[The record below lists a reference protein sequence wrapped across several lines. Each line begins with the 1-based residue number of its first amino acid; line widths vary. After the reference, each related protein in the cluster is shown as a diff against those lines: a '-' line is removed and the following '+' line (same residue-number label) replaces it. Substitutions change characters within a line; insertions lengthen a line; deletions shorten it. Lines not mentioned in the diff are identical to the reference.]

1 MWGERPL
8 SLAETAD
15 ILAIIRDSLLILVF
29 LMILMLLVVTYRKLS
44 AVLNSARKT
53 LKNVEEV
60 AAAVSGKI
68 VGPATAGSGVAFGA
82 GKLAAFVLGFS
93 RKKRKKKGGNNDG

>member
-1 MWGERPL
+1 M
-8 SLAETAD
+8 SLADTAD

-29 LMILMLLVVTYRKLS
+29 LLILSLLFLTYSKLS
-44 AVLNSARKT
+44 AVLKSAKQT
-53 LKNVEEV
+53 LKSVEEV

-68 VGPATAGSGVAFGA
+68 VGPATAGSGAAFGA